1 MHTLLQLLYIGSS
14 KLCKIKTHIVGINIA
29 VLLVK
34 NLGSVKKS
42 VIMRTNRPR
51 TIWAA
56 SITFGLSSFAVVT
69 KRNAETNKSKNC

>member
-1 MHTLLQLLYIGSS
+1 MQTSHHGHGQFKLCNSNKPIKTEHEAMHTLLQLLYIGSS

-29 VLLVK
+29 VFLVK

-51 TIWAA
+51 TI
-56 SITFGLSSFAVVT
+56 
-69 KRNAETNKSKNC
+69 